1 MAVAAPAR
9 SRRAPAPA
17 RTPASRRPPLS
28 VVAPRHRPPLLRRRR
43 ALALGVALASV
54 LAVGGAHAYLVEGQV
69 RLARLQQQLAAAQ
82 VHQRDLEVEVARLQS
97 PSQVVAQGTHQGLAV
112 PSQVTDLPLVPASSA
127 SAAPASSAPA
137 APASGA
143 SGSASASGATGSTGS
158 GASSGT
164 ARR

>member
-112 PSQVTDLPLVPASSA
+112 PSQVTDLPLVPAPSA

-137 APASGA
+137 APASSAPA
-143 SGSASASGATGSTGS
+143 SGASGATGSTGS

>member
-127 SAAPASSAPA
+127 SAAPA